1 MAPYY
6 NPWHGLAAGSEKL
19 AQAKASTGK
28 VQSHVEFDRHIDR
41 VKLLVQQLEAED
53 QSKVLTSAVSATSAA
68 PVEDIHPSPLEFIAP
83 AEEFP
88 QEPEGTESIPPLRRS
103 ARTPARRTDTDP
115 QSSTKIAPASTGKR
129 TRGQGQGFRHR
140 AFSQASVNIFK
151 VSFIYCGK

>member
-1 MAPYY
+1 M
-6 NPWHGLAAGSEKL
+6 
-19 AQAKASTGK
+19 
-28 VQSHVEFDRHIDR
+28 QSHVELDRHIDR
-41 VKLLVQQLEAED
+41 LKLLVQQLEAED

-68 PVEDIHPSPLEFIAP
+68 PEDIHPSPLEFIAP

-151 VSFIYCGK
+151 VSFIHCRK